1 MEVSLSYLLFAFGS
15 RPRGRPGRNVL
26 RDGSAV
32 LAVERRGREGEGGE
46 REEGKGREEDR
57 VLEQT
62 LKKEQCRQI
71 STGMRR
77 NL

>member
-1 MEVSLSYLLFAFGS
+1 M
-15 RPRGRPGRNVL
+15 L

-32 LAVERRGREGEGGE
+32 LAMERRGREGEGGE

-62 LKKEQCRQI
+62 LKKEQCREI